1 MHLNFTLYV
10 SNQINEYLLVEE
22 NLDPF
27 LESENN

>member
-10 SNQINEYLLVEE
+10 TNQIKYLIVEE